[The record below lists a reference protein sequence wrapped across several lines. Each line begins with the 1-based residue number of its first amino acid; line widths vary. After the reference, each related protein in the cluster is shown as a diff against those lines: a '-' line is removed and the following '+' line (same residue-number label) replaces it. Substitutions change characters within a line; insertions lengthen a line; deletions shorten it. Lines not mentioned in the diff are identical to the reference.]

1 MSEITIKK
9 VTEYTDELGRDLQRL
24 MEILTPRAK
33 GKTVDKKMM
42 EDIIKSPFHDQ
53 YIAVDENGKVVGA
66 ITFSEVLGPFV
77 GGGRTVFME
86 DFVVD
91 PDAQGGGIGSKLFQ
105 TLIDWSREHGAK
117 KIEFTS
123 RQLHEGSHDFYAK
136 RGAKKRDSHIFRL
149 PLDDSIVV

>member
-1 MSEITIKK
+1 MIEIKK
-9 VTEYTDELGRDLQRL
+9 VTEYTDELGRELQRL
-24 MEILTPRAK
+24 MEILTPRAV
-33 GKTVDKKMM
+33 GKIVDKKVM
-42 EDIIKSPFHDQ
+42 EDIINSPLHDQ
-53 YIAVDENGKVVGA
+53 YIAVDENGKIVGA
-66 ITFSEVLGPFV
+66 ITFSEVLGPFC

-123 RQLHEGSHDFYAK
+123 RDLHKGSHGFYEK
-136 RGAKKRDSHIFRL
+136 RGAVARKTNIFRL
-149 PLDDSIVV
+149 PLDEDIRI